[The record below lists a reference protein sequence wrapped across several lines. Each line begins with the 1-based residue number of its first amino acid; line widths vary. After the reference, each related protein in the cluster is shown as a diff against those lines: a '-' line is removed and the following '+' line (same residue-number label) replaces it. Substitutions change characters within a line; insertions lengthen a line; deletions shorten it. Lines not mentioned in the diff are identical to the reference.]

1 MKESRLVR
9 KLLKDLN
16 KIDGVKAIKIH
27 GDGYMEAG
35 TPDIMGSARGRA
47 FVIECKRSTKE
58 TPGPLQKHR
67 LKEWNNARA
76 LICTVR
82 STTEME
88 TLLAALASSSSFDPR

>member
-1 MKESRLVR
+1 MKESRLAR

-16 KIDGVKAIKIH
+16 KIEGVKAIKIH
-27 GDGYMEAG
+27 GGRYMEAG

-67 LKEWNNARA
+67 LAEWHEAEA

-82 STTEME
+82 STAEME
-88 TLLAALASSSSFDPR
+88 TLLATLASPSFCDPR